1 MEWIVQHMKWMK
13 VVHIIGPWGSCVRNE
28 CGDELVVFVPME
40 KDRKSFDEKIH
51 QVVTD
56 NYH

>member
-1 MEWIVQHMKWMK
+1 MKWMK